1 MKSAFLIGLAFVVF
15 LTSMARTVVVAD
27 FLLNE
32 DYIAKVLC
40 VNKDKPAMKCNGKCH
55 LAKQLQKQD
64 NAENTGKNIP
74 VREIK
79 EITGIVSQTSNWIP
93 QSGDAVVLDY
103 PVQSTIVSTFQRA
116 IFHPPSCII

>member
-1 MKSAFLIGLAFVVF
+1 MKSVLLISLAFVVF
-15 LTSMARTVVVAD
+15 FSSMARAVVVAD

-64 NAENTGKNIP
+64 KAENTSKNIP

-79 EITGIVSQTSNWIP
+79 EITGIVTHAINWMP
-93 QSGDAVVLDY
+93 ETGDAVVLNY
-103 PVQSTIVSTFQRA
+103 AVLSAVVSKFQPT
-116 IFHPPSCII
+116 IFHPPSTFI